1 MATNQGCKGLVPNDA
16 LHYKYLYHYL
26 SSIVQELNDL
36 GSGATFKEI
45 SGGKLKEVSIPLPPI
60 SEQQRI
66 VAILDEAFAGI
77 ATTRAAAE
85 HNRQSARALFESQL
99 QAVFSQRGEG
109 WTEKHLG
116 EFAVFRNGI
125 NFNKSSKGDA
135 IKILG
140 VRDFQNH
147 YWAPLDELELIV
159 PDGVVPEAD
168 TLRANDLVFV
178 RSNGNLELI
187 GRCVLVGEVDERI
200 THSGFTIKA
209 RLQTTEVLP
218 TYLCHFL
225 KSDTARRA
233 MVDGGNGANIKSLNQ
248 GTLANLIIPF
258 PLRTEKQAD
267 IVRQIEAFHE
277 KAQRLA
283 AIYQRK
289 LEALNELKQS
299 LLHRAFNGD
308 LTPRTMDYSLPK
320 AA

>member
-1 MATNQGCKGLVPNDA
+1 MNAVLDFA
-16 LHYKYLYHYL
+16 
-26 SSIVQELNDL
+26 
-36 GSGATFKEI
+36 
-45 SGGKLKEVSIPLPPI
+45 IPLPPLP
-60 SEQQRI
+60 EQQRI
-66 VAILDEAFAGI
+66 VAILDETCAGI
-77 ATTRAAAE
+77 ATARAAAE

-248 GTLANLIIPF
+248 GALANLIIPF

-308 LTPRTMDYSLPK
+308 LTPRTMDYPLPK